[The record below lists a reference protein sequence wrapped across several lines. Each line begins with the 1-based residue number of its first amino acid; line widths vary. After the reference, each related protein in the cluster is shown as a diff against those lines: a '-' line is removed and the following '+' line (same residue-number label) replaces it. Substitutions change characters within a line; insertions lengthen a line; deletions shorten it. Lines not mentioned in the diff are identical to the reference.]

1 MRSTWPWGSPGQ
13 ASRPPTSG
21 RSETTRTGPPWW
33 PRLASAGVDT
43 AEVEVRREP
52 TAVTLVELRPSGDRV
67 FVEEHFGA
75 SGRYRPAPDA
85 LARLDSR
92 TWVHGVGLATPEALL
107 ELERANV
114 SYDFSDS
121 ADQALIDL
129 LAPRLE
135 LAFISAAGG
144 DRETALAHAQ
154 AAVAAGAKAAVVT
167 RGGEGSLAF
176 NGRVVERP
184 AEPVAVVD
192 TLGAGDALIAAVI
205 AAHVRGADI
214 ADRTRSRRPRRGT
227 HLHPPRSLGGG
238 MTTTT
243 RSQEL
248 FDRAYQLPAR
258 RSRLRHPIA
267 PLGLAAAAGV
277 RAGGIRR
284 VVGG

>member
-1 MRSTWPWGSPGQ
+1 MALSLACIGDNCIDRYLGSTAVARVGGNAVNVAVGLARSGL
-13 ASRPPTSG
+13 PTAYFG
-21 RSETTRTGPPWW
+21 AVGDDPDGAAVVAGLT
-33 PRLASAGVDT
+33 SAGVET

-92 TWVHGVGLATPEALL
+92 TWVHGVGLPTPEALL

-154 AAVAAGAKAAVVT
+154 ATVAAGAKAAVVT

-205 AAHVRGADI
+205 AAHVRGADMQT
-214 ADRTRSRRPRRGT
+214 ALDQG
-227 HLHPPRSLGGG
+227 
-238 MTTTT
+238 
-243 RSQEL
+243 
-248 FDRAYQLPAR
+248 AR
-258 RSRLRHPIA
+258 
-267 PLGLAAAAGV
+267 AAAHTCTHHGAWE
-277 RAGGIRR
+277 AA
-284 VVGG
+284 